1 MRRPRSPRLRGLP
14 FNRLIPNILTV
25 LALCAGL
32 TAIRFALQGKWELA
46 VFAIVIAGIFDTL
59 DGRLA
64 RLLGGATQFGAELD
78 SLSDFISFGVAPAVL
93 IYAWSLQH
101 AKGIGW
107 VLAMVFAVCSAL
119 RLARFNTKLGVSDMP
134 RWAYNFFTGV
144 PAPGGAG
151 LVMMPMMLSF
161 QFGAGFFNQPAVNG
175 VFMAV
180 VAGLMISRLPTYSFK
195 QFKVPHRMV
204 LPMLLLVG
212 LLAAMLITNLW
223 LTLSLVGAA
232 YMISLPLSV
241 RAYRKLEGDAARL
254 RERSA
259 EQEKAAAEAA
269 DDKADRV
276 FVDFAGPFGLGD
288 AAEDLDE
295 DEDDAGAGE
304 DEAGADEPD
313 EDQASEEPGADQD
326 GRDQTS

>member
-1 MRRPRSPRLRGLP
+1 MKRPRSPRLRGLP

-32 TAIRFALQGKWELA
+32 TAIRFALQEKWELA
-46 VFAIVIAGIFDTL
+46 VLAIVIAGVFDTL

-64 RLLGGATQFGAELD
+64 RLLGGATKFGAELD
-78 SLSDFISFGVAPAVL
+78 SLSDFVSFGVAPAVL

-151 LVMMPMMLSF
+151 LVMLPMMLSF
-161 QFGAGFFNQPAVNG
+161 QFGAGFFDQPAIN
-175 VFMAV
+175 AV
-180 VAGLMISRLPTYSFK
+180 VMAAVAILMISRIPTYSFK

-212 LLAAMLITNLW
+212 LMAALLITALW
-223 LTLSLVGAA
+223 VTLNLVGIA

-241 RAYRKLEGDAARL
+241 RSYRKLEREAARL

-259 EQEKAAAEAA
+259 GQEKAAAQAA

-276 FVDFAGPFGLGD
+276 FEDFAGTFGHGEVEGNMD
-288 AAEDLDE
+288 DE
-295 DEDDAGAGE
+295 E
-304 DEAGADEPD
+304 DEAGDD
-313 EDQASEEPGADQD
+313 GEDDTDAAGGT

>member
-1 MRRPRSPRLRGLP
+1 MKRPRSARLRGLP

-46 VFAIVIAGIFDTL
+46 VLAIVIAGVFDTL

-64 RLLGGATQFGAELD
+64 RLLGGATKFGAELD
-78 SLSDFISFGVAPAVL
+78 SLSDFISFGVAPAIL

-134 RWAYNFFTGV
+134 PWAYNFFTGV

-151 LVMMPMMLSF
+151 LVMLPMMLSF
-161 QFGAGFFNQPAVNG
+161 QFGTGFFDQPAVNG
-175 VFMAV
+175 VVMAA
-180 VAGLMISRLPTYSFK
+180 VAVLMISRIPTYSFK

-212 LLAAMLITNLW
+212 LLAALLITNLW
-223 LTLSLVGAA
+223 MTLNLVGIA
-232 YMISLPLSV
+232 YMMSLPWSV
-241 RAYRKLEGDAARL
+241 RAYRKLEREAARL

-259 EQEKAAAEAA
+259 DQEKAAAQVA
-269 DDKADRV
+269 DDQADRV
-276 FVDFAGPFGLGD
+276 FEDFAGPFGQGEVE
-288 AAEDLDE
+288 EDMDDE
-295 DEDDAGAGE
+295 E
-304 DEAGADEPD
+304 DEAGGDG
-313 EDQASEEPGADQD
+313 EDDTGATGGT

>member
-1 MRRPRSPRLRGLP
+1 MKRPRSSRLRGLP

-46 VFAIVIAGIFDTL
+46 VLAIVIAGILDTL

-64 RLLGGATQFGAELD
+64 RLLGGATKFGAELD

-93 IYAWSLQH
+93 IYAWSLQQ

-161 QFGAGFFNQPAVNG
+161 QFSAGFFNLPAVNA
-175 VFMAV
+175 VFMAA
-180 VAGLMISRLPTYSFK
+180 VAVLMISRLPTYSFK

-212 LLAAMLITNLW
+212 LVAAMLITNLW
-223 LTLSLVGAA
+223 LTLSLVGVA

-241 RAYRKLEGDAARL
+241 RAYRKLESEAARL

-259 EQEKAAAEAA
+259 DQEKAAAEAA

-276 FVDFAGPFGLGD
+276 FVDFAGPFGLGE
-288 AAEDLDE
+288 AAENLDE
-295 DEDDAGAGE
+295 IDDADEDGEE
-304 DEAGADEPD
+304 DEAADEAGEEAGD
-313 EDQASEEPGADQD
+313 EP

>member
-1 MRRPRSPRLRGLP
+1 MKRPRSSRLRGLP

-32 TAIRFALQGKWELA
+32 TAIRFALQEKWEPA
-46 VFAIVIAGIFDTL
+46 VLAIVIAGVFDTL

-64 RLLGGATQFGAELD
+64 RLLGGATKFGAELD

-151 LVMMPMMLSF
+151 LVMLPMMLSF
-161 QFGAGFFNQPAVNG
+161 QFGTGFFDLPAVN
-175 VFMAV
+175 AV
-180 VAGLMISRLPTYSFK
+180 VMAAIAVLMISRIPTYSFK

-212 LLAAMLITNLW
+212 LMAALLITNLW
-223 LTLSLVGAA
+223 MTLNLVGIA
-232 YMISLPLSV
+232 YMISLPWSV
-241 RAYRKLEGDAARL
+241 RAFRKLEREAARL

-259 EQEKAAAEAA
+259 EQGKAAAQAA

-276 FVDFAGPFGLGD
+276 FEDFAGPFGHDEVEEDMDHEDAEDDDDDPDAAGD
-288 AAEDLDE
+288 AK
-295 DEDDAGAGE
+295 
-304 DEAGADEPD
+304 P
-313 EDQASEEPGADQD
+313 
-326 GRDQTS
+326 DQTS